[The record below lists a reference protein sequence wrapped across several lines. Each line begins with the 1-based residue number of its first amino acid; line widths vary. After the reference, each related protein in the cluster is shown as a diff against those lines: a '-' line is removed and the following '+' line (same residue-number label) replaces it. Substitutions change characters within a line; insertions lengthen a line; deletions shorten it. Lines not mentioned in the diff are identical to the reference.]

1 MTSGTLPYPPIAV
14 RPPTT
19 ITQPSSLAPGP
30 FRAVANAIG
39 DLLGITVIVLCVP
52 FVILAVAMP
61 VVLLIRLLMWLAALL

>member
-1 MTSGTLPYPPIAV
+1 VTSGTLPYPPIAV
-14 RPPTT
+14 PPPTT

-61 VVLLIRLLMWLAALL
+61 LVLFIRLLMWLAALL